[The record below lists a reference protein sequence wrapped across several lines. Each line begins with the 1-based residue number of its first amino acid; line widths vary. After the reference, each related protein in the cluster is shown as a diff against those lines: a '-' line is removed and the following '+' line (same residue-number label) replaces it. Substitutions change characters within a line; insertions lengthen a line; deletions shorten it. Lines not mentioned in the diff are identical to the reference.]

1 MKKKMIKYLTILLIC
16 NITINYIE
24 SPIRVHADTL
34 QEKKDKKED
43 IENKLEDTKDERKVI
58 EKESAKLQE
67 ELDLVKTKLDK
78 LNEEINTLNKENKNL
93 EEEILEVEKVLEENY
108 EIIRSIIKIQY
119 EQKVGGYLSIL
130 LEAKD
135 FGNFLRRLEVV
146 SNLIKNNDET
156 IREIKELQVELESKK
171 ETLTKQMDEINKNK
185 IIVEEEKGRLDKL
198 NKENKAKVKKL
209 IKLQGE
215 LSSQIKLT
223 EKEISELE
231 SRGQEI
237 NNEIV
242 SSSGGGSYNGSKM
255 AWPVIGYTTL
265 SSKFG
270 YRIHPISGEKKL
282 HTGIDIPA
290 PAGTPV
296 VAANSGTVIISRYD
310 NSYGNMVAIDHGG
323 GLVSF
328 YAHNTE
334 RLVKVGDKVSKGQK
348 ISTVGTTGYSTGNH
362 LHFEVKKNG
371 TFVDPMNYL

>member
-1 MKKKMIKYLTILLIC
+1 MKKKIIKYLTILLIC

-78 LNEEINTLNKENKNL
+78 LNEEINTLNKENKNI

-185 IIVEEEKGRLDKL
+185 IIVEEEKDRLDKL

-323 GLVSF
+323 GIVSF

>member
-78 LNEEINTLNKENKNL
+78 LNEEINTLNKENKNI

-323 GLVSF
+323 GIVSF
-328 YAHNTE
+328 YAHNIE

>member
-67 ELDLVKTKLDK
+67 ELDLVKTKSDK

-323 GLVSF
+323 GIVSF

>member
-1 MKKKMIKYLTILLIC
+1 MKKKIIKYLTILLIC

-323 GLVSF
+323 GIVSF

>member
-1 MKKKMIKYLTILLIC
+1 G
-16 NITINYIE
+16 YIPM
-24 SPIRVHADTL
+24 S
-34 QEKKDKKED
+34 
-43 IENKLEDTKDERKVI
+43 
-58 EKESAKLQE
+58 
-67 ELDLVKTKLDK
+67 
-78 LNEEINTLNKENKNL
+78 
-93 EEEILEVEKVLEENY
+93 
-108 EIIRSIIKIQY
+108 
-119 EQKVGGYLSIL
+119 
-130 LEAKD
+130 
-135 FGNFLRRLEVV
+135 
-146 SNLIKNNDET
+146 
-156 IREIKELQVELESKK
+156 
-171 ETLTKQMDEINKNK
+171 
-185 IIVEEEKGRLDKL
+185 KL

-323 GLVSF
+323 GIVSF

-362 LHFEVKKNG
+362 LHFEVKKNR

>member
-1 MKKKMIKYLTILLIC
+1 MKKKIIKYLTILLIC

-185 IIVEEEKGRLDKL
+185 IIVEEEKGKLDKL

-242 SSSGGGSYNGSKM
+242 SSSGGGNYNGSKM

-323 GLVSF
+323 GIVSF

>member
-1 MKKKMIKYLTILLIC
+1 MKKKIIKYLTILLIC

-119 EQKVGGYLSIL
+119 EQKVGGYLSII

-185 IIVEEEKGRLDKL
+185 IIVEEEKGKLDKL

-255 AWPVIGYTTL
+255 AWPVIGYTNL

-323 GLVSF
+323 GIVSF

>member
-16 NITINYIE
+16 NITINSIE
-24 SPIRVHADTL
+24 GPIRVHADTL

-43 IENKLEDTKDERKVI
+43 IENKLEATNDERKTI

-78 LNEEINTLNKENKNL
+78 LNEEINTLNKENKNI

-255 AWPVIGYTTL
+255 AWPVIGYTTI

-323 GLVSF
+323 GIVSF

>member
-323 GLVSF
+323 GIVSF

>member
-1 MKKKMIKYLTILLIC
+1 MKKKIIKYLTILLIC

-78 LNEEINTLNKENKNL
+78 LNKEINTLNKENKNI

-135 FGNFLRRLEVV
+135 FGNLLRRLEVV

-198 NKENKAKVKKL
+198 NKENKAKVRKL

-323 GLVSF
+323 GIVSF

>member
-270 YRIHPISGEKKL
+270 YRIHPISKL
-282 HTGIDIPA
+282 
-290 PAGTPV
+290 
-296 VAANSGTVIISRYD
+296 
-310 NSYGNMVAIDHGG
+310 
-323 GLVSF
+323 
-328 YAHNTE
+328 
-334 RLVKVGDKVSKGQK
+334 
-348 ISTVGTTGYSTGNH
+348 
-362 LHFEVKKNG
+362 
-371 TFVDPMNYL
+371 

>member
-58 EKESAKLQE
+58 EKESAELQE

-78 LNEEINTLNKENKNL
+78 LNEEINTLNKENKNI

-135 FGNFLRRLEVV
+135 FGNFLRRLEVI

-185 IIVEEEKGRLDKL
+185 IIVEEEKDRLDKL

-323 GLVSF
+323 GIVSF

>member
-43 IENKLEDTKDERKVI
+43 IENKLEATNDERKTI
-58 EKESAKLQE
+58 EKESAKIQK
-67 ELDLVKTKLDK
+67 ELDLVKTKMDK
-78 LNEEINTLNKENKNL
+78 LNEEINTLNKENKNI

-323 GLVSF
+323 GIVSF

>member
-310 NSYGNMVAIDHGG
+310 NSYGNMVAIDHGCG
-323 GLVSF
+323 IVSF

>member
-1 MKKKMIKYLTILLIC
+1 MKKKIIKYLTILLIC

-24 SPIRVHADTL
+24 NPIRVHADTL

-323 GLVSF
+323 GIVSF

>member
-43 IENKLEDTKDERKVI
+43 IENKLEATNDERKVI
-58 EKESAKLQE
+58 EKESAKLQD
-67 ELDLVKTKLDK
+67 ELDLVKTRLDK
-78 LNEEINTLNKENKNL
+78 LNEEINTLNKENKNI

-323 GLVSF
+323 GIVSF

>member
-237 NNEIV
+237 NNKIV

-323 GLVSF
+323 GIVSF

>member
-58 EKESAKLQE
+58 EKESAKLQD
-67 ELDLVKTKLDK
+67 ELDLVKTRLDK

-323 GLVSF
+323 GIVSF

>member
-135 FGNFLRRLEVV
+135 FGNFLRRLEIV

-323 GLVSF
+323 GIVSF

>member
-78 LNEEINTLNKENKNL
+78 LNEEINTLNKENKNI

-323 GLVSF
+323 GIVSF

>member
-1 MKKKMIKYLTILLIC
+1 MKKKIIKYLTILLIC

-24 SPIRVHADTL
+24 SPIRIHADTL

-78 LNEEINTLNKENKNL
+78 LNKEINTLNKENKNI

-135 FGNFLRRLEVV
+135 FGNLLRRLEVV

-198 NKENKAKVKKL
+198 NKENKAKVRKL

-282 HTGIDIPA
+282 NTGIDIPA

-323 GLVSF
+323 GIVSF

>member
-1 MKKKMIKYLTILLIC
+1 M
-16 NITINYIE
+16 
-24 SPIRVHADTL
+24 
-34 QEKKDKKED
+34 
-43 IENKLEDTKDERKVI
+43 
-58 EKESAKLQE
+58 
-67 ELDLVKTKLDK
+67 DK
-78 LNEEINTLNKENKNL
+78 LNEEINTLNKENKNI

-323 GLVSF
+323 GIVSF

>member
-1 MKKKMIKYLTILLIC
+1 MKKKIIKYLTILLIC

-24 SPIRVHADTL
+24 SPIRIHADTL

-78 LNEEINTLNKENKNL
+78 LNKEINTLNKENKNI

-135 FGNFLRRLEVV
+135 FGNLLRRLEVV

-198 NKENKAKVKKL
+198 NKENKAKVRKL

-255 AWPVIGYTTL
+255 AWPVIGYTTI

-323 GLVSF
+323 GIVSF

>member
-1 MKKKMIKYLTILLIC
+1 MRLKGVLQPLRDDSTLNEIITSINNKRYPININGLSDSGKSYGIFGIYESIDSPMIILTHSDMEAK
-16 NITINYIE
+16 NIYEDLSFYTNDIYYF
-24 SPIRVHADTL
+24 PA
-34 QEKKDKKED
+34 KEVVFYNID
-43 IENKLEDTKDERKVI
+43 AISGDLRWARLKVI
-58 EKESAKLQE
+58 K
-67 ELDLVKTKLDK
+67 
-78 LNEEINTLNKENKNL
+78 
-93 EEEILEVEKVLEENY
+93 EIL
-108 EIIRSIIKIQY
+108 
-119 EQKVGGYLSIL
+119 
-130 LEAKD
+130 D
-135 FGNFLRRLEVV
+135 
-146 SNLIKNNDET
+146 
-156 IREIKELQVELESKK
+156 
-171 ETLTKQMDEINKNK
+171 NKNK

-323 GLVSF
+323 GIVSF

>member
-78 LNEEINTLNKENKNL
+78 LNKEINTLNKENKNI

-323 GLVSF
+323 GIVSF

>member
-58 EKESAKLQE
+58 EKESAKLQD
-67 ELDLVKTKLDK
+67 ELDLVKTRLDK
-78 LNEEINTLNKENKNL
+78 LNEEINTLNKENKNI

-323 GLVSF
+323 GIVSF
-328 YAHNTE
+328 YANNTE

>member
-242 SSSGGGSYNGSKM
+242 SSSSGGSYNGSKM

-323 GLVSF
+323 GIVSF

>member
-24 SPIRVHADTL
+24 GPIRVHADTL

-43 IENKLEDTKDERKVI
+43 IENKLEATNDERKTI

-78 LNEEINTLNKENKNL
+78 LNEEINTLNKENKNI

-130 LEAKD
+130 LEAND

-255 AWPVIGYTTL
+255 AWPVIGYTNL

-323 GLVSF
+323 GIVSF

>member
-237 NNEIV
+237 NNDIV

-323 GLVSF
+323 GIVSF

>member
-43 IENKLEDTKDERKVI
+43 IENKLEATNDERKVI

-323 GLVSF
+323 GIVSF

>member
-43 IENKLEDTKDERKVI
+43 IENKLEATNDERKAI

-78 LNEEINTLNKENKNL
+78 LNEEINTLNKENKNI

-135 FGNFLRRLEVV
+135 FGNLLRRLEVV

-323 GLVSF
+323 GIVSF

>member
-156 IREIKELQVELESKK
+156 IREIKELQVELERKK

-323 GLVSF
+323 GIVSF

>member
-43 IENKLEDTKDERKVI
+43 IENKLEATNDERKTI

-323 GLVSF
+323 GIVSF

>member
-296 VAANSGTVIISRYD
+296 VAANFGTVIISRYD

-323 GLVSF
+323 GIVSF

>member
-58 EKESAKLQE
+58 EKESAKLQD

-323 GLVSF
+323 GIVSF

>member
-24 SPIRVHADTL
+24 DPIRVHADTL

-43 IENKLEDTKDERKVI
+43 IENKLEATNDERKTI
-58 EKESAKLQE
+58 EKESAKIQK
-67 ELDLVKTKLDK
+67 ELDLVKTKMDK
-78 LNEEINTLNKENKNL
+78 LNEEINTLNKENKNI

-323 GLVSF
+323 GIVSF

>member
-1 MKKKMIKYLTILLIC
+1 MKKKIIKYLTILLIC

-270 YRIHPISGEKKL
+270 YRIHHISGEKKL

-323 GLVSF
+323 GIVSF

>member
-58 EKESAKLQE
+58 EKESAKLQD
-67 ELDLVKTKLDK
+67 ELDLVKTRLDK
-78 LNEEINTLNKENKNL
+78 LNEEINTLNKENKNI

-323 GLVSF
+323 GIVSF

>member
-1 MKKKMIKYLTILLIC
+1 MKKKIIKYLTILLIC

-78 LNEEINTLNKENKNL
+78 LNKEINTLNKENKNI

-135 FGNFLRRLEVV
+135 FGNLLRRLEVV

-198 NKENKAKVKKL
+198 NKENKAKVRKL

-323 GLVSF
+323 GIVSF

-334 RLVKVGDKVSKGQK
+334 RLVKVGDKVSKGKK

>member
-58 EKESAKLQE
+58 EKESAKLQD

-78 LNEEINTLNKENKNL
+78 LNEEINTLNKENKNI

-323 GLVSF
+323 GIVSF